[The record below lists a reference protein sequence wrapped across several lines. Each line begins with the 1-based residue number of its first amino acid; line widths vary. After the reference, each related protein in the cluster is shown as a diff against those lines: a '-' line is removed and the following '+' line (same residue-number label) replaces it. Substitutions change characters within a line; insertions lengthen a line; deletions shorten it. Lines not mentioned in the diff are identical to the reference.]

1 MKKHIETPKMGEI
14 LKEEFMKPFK
24 LSAYKLAQGINV
36 PVSRVQ
42 DILHDRRKITVDTS
56 LRLGKYFG
64 VSDSYFLNIQND
76 IDIRNA
82 KHELEEEIAR
92 IQTVALA

>member
-1 MKKHIETPKMGEI
+1 MKKRIDTPKMGEI
-14 LKEEFMKPFK
+14 LEEEFMRPFK

-42 DILHDRRKITVDTS
+42 DILHERRKITVDTS
-56 LRLGKYFG
+56 LRLAKYFG
-64 VSDSYFLNIQND
+64 VSDNYFLNIQND

-82 KHELEEEIAR
+82 KYEMEAEIAK